1 VFNKNITSE
10 YKDRI
15 LKAFPTALSA
25 DVKEVLEVLSLNNYK
40 VKLSDGQVHQ
50 IDNLIHPS
58 ELYLTL
64 EQEKLIIPYRLYFNE
79 PDSESEKALTDKQK
93 AILNCIFLRHHNG
106 FLREQ
111 RLKQLIETK
120 EYWVIPFTIQLL
132 GEYVYEI
139 LEVLD
144 KHINEQNLNLYVKFI
159 QENPKYWQQTES
171 RMISYWNEYY
181 RSRFPDLKKYIGL
194 EIVKRIKKRKPN
206 NV

>member
-40 VKLSDGQVHQ
+40 VKLSDGQVRQ